1 MLQHSRGVVIACEC
15 CPGVNGIECAT
26 IGRVL
31 THSSSASDVVRM
43 FDVPHDENCEMTG
56 GEALGRSPLFLF
68 SVTTTRAEAQ
78 I

>member
-1 MLQHSRGVVIACEC
+1 
-15 CPGVNGIECAT
+15 
-26 IGRVL
+26 
-31 THSSSASDVVRM
+31 M